1 MKSLGTLFLS
11 LSLVLIFAEDA
22 VAKKDNRSEPTVERK
37 QVVVKTRGV
46 VCSFCARG
54 AEKALS
60 NIPGLNSELYGDG
73 IKIDIERNEFTLV
86 MEPGAEFPFQEIFER
101 IKKGGYDAVAVY
113 LRIRGRLERKQGV
126 SLIKNIDNGQVFSLT
141 GEQVAELSTDADI
154 DIQGH
159 FDARKIPS
167 FKEGAPVEVIVDKVL
182 PSERKSDD

>member
-1 MKSLGTLFLS
+1 MKTIGRVFLS
-11 LSLVLIFAEDA
+11 LSFVLVLLEGAEA
-22 VAKKDNRSEPTVERK
+22 REDNQSEPTVERN

-101 IKKGGYDAVAVY
+101 IKKGGYDAIAVY
-113 LRIRGRLERKQGV
+113 LRIRGRVERKQGA

-167 FKEGAPVEVIVDKVL
+167 FKEGAPVEVIVDKIL
-182 PSERKSDD
+182 FSEQKSDD